1 MINTKWSNS
10 AKENWRMINSIIDF
24 TEFDVW
30 CYLML
35 EEGVTI
41 NPLYKLGYTR
51 VWCGIARPL
60 QQEYINAIDRVVF
73 PKMYDR
79 WNNIKREK
87 FINNNM

>member
-51 VWCGIARPL
+51 VGCGIACPL
-60 QQEYINAIDRVVF
+60 QQEYTNAIDRVVF